1 MITNHEGA
9 DSFESEPQ
17 GEQSAPSTPSMDSS
31 LERAVIESRE
41 GGKNAEAVRIA
52 TLLAGG
58 KPSKAYIE
66 SVRQGLEDEDH

>member
-1 MITNHEGA
+1 MTTNPEGA
-9 DSFESEPQ
+9 DSFAS
-17 GEQSAPSTPSMDSS
+17 GETSPQSAPISPLGNTSFDRVV
-31 LERAVIESRE
+31 EESRE

-66 SVRQGLEDEDH
+66 SVRQGLEHEDH